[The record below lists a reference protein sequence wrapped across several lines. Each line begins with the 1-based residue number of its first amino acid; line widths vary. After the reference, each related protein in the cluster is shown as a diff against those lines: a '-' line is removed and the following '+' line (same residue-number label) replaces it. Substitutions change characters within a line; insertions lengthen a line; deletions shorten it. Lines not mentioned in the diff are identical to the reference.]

1 MVHEDQ
7 DEKIVCRVNDCDA
20 TSQVKAKILDAVYKN
35 TPFSLR
41 PSINDV
47 DLGMKEIFFVVVVII
62 IMIHP
67 LHIFPFVLL
76 LLVIYCFIFYFLI
89 ILYSRG
95 FTIIVPHT
103 RLVH

>member
-1 MVHEDQ
+1 MCVYYVKIKVFFFLQTVQVVHEDQ

-47 DLGMKEIFFVVVVII
+47 DLGTKKI
-62 IMIHP
+62 
-67 LHIFPFVLL
+67 LL
-76 LLVIYCFIFYFLI
+76 LLLS
-89 ILYSRG
+89 L
-95 FTIIVPHT
+95 
-103 RLVH
+103 

>member
-1 MVHEDQ
+1 MCVYYVKIKVFFLLQTVQVVHEDQ

-47 DLGMKEIFFVVVVII
+47 DLGMKKI
-62 IMIHP
+62 
-67 LHIFPFVLL
+67 LL
-76 LLVIYCFIFYFLI
+76 LLLS
-89 ILYSRG
+89 L
-95 FTIIVPHT
+95 
-103 RLVH
+103 